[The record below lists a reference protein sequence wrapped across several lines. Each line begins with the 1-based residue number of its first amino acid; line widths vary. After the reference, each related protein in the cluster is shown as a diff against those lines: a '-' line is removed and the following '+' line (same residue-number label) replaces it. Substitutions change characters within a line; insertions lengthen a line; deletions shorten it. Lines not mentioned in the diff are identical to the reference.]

1 MMMNVRLQ
9 ELLTIYSSGPITED
23 QRLEL
28 ISLLG
33 EEGTSAQFA
42 DLVQQQLVEGAFS
55 IEGDLSKTED
65 KIVREVLTQI
75 QSGHVIPFSQASRTS
90 LASRSRRTS
99 FLRKWGWAAAVLLA
113 IGAGVSLWRY
123 EGTTPRPMAN
133 TGAHPQPDADPG
145 SNKAILTLSDGTVIP
160 LDSAANGAIAR
171 QGNTSVVK
179 QAGGQISYDLKG
191 AETAGGEGAGNGA
204 GGAKAIAASPLMNT
218 LHTPRG
224 GQYQLTLPDGTRV
237 WLNAASSITYPVAFA
252 GKQRTVQISGEAY
265 LEVAENKDKPFIVN
279 VEGGSSIEV
288 LGTHFNVNSYS
299 DESAVKTTLLEGSI
313 KVAANAGP
321 GTAAEKSASVVLK
334 PGQQAQIARQRLSV
348 SNNADMDKV
357 LAWKN
362 GLFNFDDVR
371 LEEVLRQLS
380 RWYDVEVVYEKGVPD
395 IQFEGEISRNIKL
408 SDLLKV
414 LARADVKF
422 RIEEGRRLVV
432 LP

>member
-9 ELLTIYSSGPITED
+9 ELLTIYGSGPITED

-33 EEGTSAQFA
+33 ESTQFA
-42 DLVQQQLVEGAFS
+42 DLVQEQLALGSFS
-55 IEGDLSKTED
+55 IEGDLPGTEER
-65 KIVREVLTQI
+65 IVRGVLTQI
-75 QSGHVIPFSQASRTS
+75 VVRFS
-90 LASRSRRTS
+90 
-99 FLRKWGWAAAVLLA
+99 FFRKWGWAAAVLLT
-113 IGAGVSLWRY
+113 IGAGVFLWRY
-123 EGTTPRPMAN
+123 EKTAPHPLAN

-145 SNKAILTLSDGTVIP
+145 SNKAMLTLSDGTVIP

-191 AETAGGEGAGNGA
+191 GA
-204 GGAKAIAASPLMNT
+204 GGAGAAGGAEGAGDAGTGGASGVAAAPLMNT

-237 WLNAASSITYPVAFA
+237 WLNAASSITYPVVFG

-265 LEVAENKDKPFIVN
+265 LEVAKNKDKPFIVN
-279 VEGGSSIEV
+279 VDGGSSIEV
-288 LGTHFNVNSYS
+288 LGTQFNVNSYS

-313 KVAANAGP
+313 KVTA
-321 GTAAEKSASVVLK
+321 GTAVVLK

-362 GLFNFDDVR
+362 GFFDFEDVR

-380 RWYDVEVVYEKGVPD
+380 RWYDVEVVYEKGVPN

-414 LARADVKF
+414 LARAEVKF
-422 RIEEGRRLVV
+422 RIEEGHRLVV